1 MNNKEVEQIFIDTLE
16 STPGISAIIKSDDE
30 FNSNIPAVFN
40 VCENNNI
47 WNFIATM
54 KLHNNSNAK
63 DIVNSVSN
71 TLKFKLKRK
80 KQNIGKINLFIGGI
94 SND

>member
-40 VCENNNI
+40 VYENNNI

-63 DIVNSVSN
+63 DIVNSVWN